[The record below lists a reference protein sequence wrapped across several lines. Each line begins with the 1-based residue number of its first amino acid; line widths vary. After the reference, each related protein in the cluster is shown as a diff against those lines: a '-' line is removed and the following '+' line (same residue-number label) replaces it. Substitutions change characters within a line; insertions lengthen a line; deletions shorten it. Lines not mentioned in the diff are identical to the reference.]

1 VTHRSTVSQHGLSC
15 RVGAALA
22 HLAGG
27 RHRAHAPGP
36 IGHPASLRSHTCR
49 CRALQIPPIATTR
62 PHRRRR
68 VTRTGTQGRRT
79 RARRPRYLSPF
90 TFLVESRRSRSP
102 ARQVRANTYVLLRPP
117 VRASA
122 VPLAN
127 TDCTSSNSPS
137 RGLPRLM
144 MAFWCVVQLGHA
156 ATPGVGQRKQGWTT
170 AASDPAGPQRSDLKV
185 STATKD
191 TTHLSRN
198 LQSVSFYDK
207 VASGPGIRAFVWTL
221 CTPVL
226 NAG

>member
-127 TDCTSSNSPS
+127 TDCTSSNSPR
-137 RGLPRLM
+137 RGLAPFNDGVLV
-144 MAFWCVVQLGHA
+144 CG
-156 ATPGVGQRKQGWTT
+156 ATGTRCHTRRWPAEARVDDGGVRPGR
-170 AASDPAGPQRSDLKV
+170 ASTVRFEGFNRDEGY
-185 STATKD
+185 D
-191 TTHLSRN
+191 T
-198 LQSVSFYDK
+198 SVTQFAK
-207 VASGPGIRAFVWTL
+207 RFVL
-221 CTPVL
+221 
-226 NAG
+226 